1 MGNSKRIR
9 NLNYETPEDMEYT
22 TELNTEREKEKYI
35 KRIEKE
41 IRSSLEYRDYISFL
55 KEYVDMKHCAF
66 FNNVE
71 NEQGSKVRI
80 EIHHEPLTLFDIVET
95 VVNKFIDEG
104 IPLNDLYISDEV
116 MELHYTNKVGLI
128 PLSKSVHQIIHNSN
142 QIVIPL
148 HLIYGNYKEFLEEY
162 SDYLDE
168 SILDKIEKKIFETKN
183 IQKEMVNKLTPTYV
197 YVEVD
202 GYMLPQKVE
211 IESKE
216 ATA

>member
-128 PLSKSVHQIIHNSN
+128 PLSKSVHQIVHNSN